1 MSCTTRKGEG
11 ERDDAAAVVFVLL
24 NPHSAAVYCQHL
36 PDSAPKAARL
46 ESGGEGNPQKMNCET
61 TNHFSVYCK
70 TYRKLARSLPAR
82 RGSKQVLFQLP
93 GLHAVYG
100 RAISISNSAAAAA
113 SNPHPLPR

>member
-36 PDSAPKAARL
+36 PDSAPKAR
-46 ESGGEGNPQKMNCET
+46 
-61 TNHFSVYCK
+61 
-70 TYRKLARSLPAR
+70 RKLARSLPAR

>member
-1 MSCTTRKGEG
+1 MSCTTRKGEE
-11 ERDDAAAVVFVLL
+11 ERDDAPAVVFVLL

-36 PDSAPKAARL
+36 PDSAPKAAR
-46 ESGGEGNPQKMNCET
+46 
-61 TNHFSVYCK
+61 
-70 TYRKLARSLPAR
+70 RKLARSLPAR

>member
-36 PDSAPKAARL
+36 PDSAPKARL

-93 GLHAVYG
+93 GLHAVCG